1 MPCGCSCEMGPDG
14 LFRKKSKK
22 KVDSEDISDEQMPAT

>member
-1 MPCGCSCEMGPDG
+1 MGCGCNCELGTDG

-22 KVDSEDISDEQMPAT
+22 KEVAEDEQMPST